1 VAGVCVILA
10 GANLASPIM
19 LLIGSVVAGIGF
31 VGAFLGAVRSVMPLA
46 EPHERSGL
54 IAAFYIE
61 SYLANALPVVVA
73 G

>member
-1 VAGVCVILA
+1 
-10 GANLASPIM
+10 M